1 MIWIFLAMVGL
12 WIWFFILIL
21 PWHPMST
28 REFLDAGAP
37 APEENLSDI
46 SVLIPARNEADV
58 IKISLTG
65 LKVQGSNLN
74 IILIDDNST
83 DGTAYLARELLK
95 YNLRIISGK
104 PLEPGWSG
112 KLWALEQG
120 ICHIDTRFTLLVDA
134 DIELQPGILPA
145 LYKMMMENDL
155 HFVSLMPALRMISF
169 WEKLLMPTF
178 IYFFKLLYPFSLSN
192 SSFPRVAAAAGGC
205 ILMETHLLDKIGAFK
220 SLREELIDD
229 CALAKRVKSLGYR
242 TWIGL
247 THSVHSLRSYDH
259 LSAIWNMVARN
270 AFTQLH
276 HSVLLLVLCTAL
288 MITVFCLP
296 VAGFMFP
303 SIMAKVISALALGTM
318 ILSYLPILKFYGLS
332 RNWAIALPLIG
343 TLYLAM
349 TWTSAIRFW
358 KGEGVSWKGRYYT
371 KRQDVG

>member
-1 MIWIFLAMVGL
+1 MVGL
-12 WIWFFILIL
+12 LIWLLILML

-28 REFLDAGAP
+28 HEFLDAHEP
-37 APEENLSDI
+37 APEKNLSDI

-58 IKISLTG
+58 IKISLTAM
-65 LKVQGSNLN
+65 KVQGRNLK

-83 DGTAYLARELLK
+83 DGTADLARELLK

-104 PLEPGWSG
+104 PLKPGWSG

-134 DIELQPGILPA
+134 DIELQPGILVA
-145 LYKMMMENDL
+145 LYKMMRENDL
-155 HFVSLMPALRMISF
+155 HFVSLMPALRMVSF

-192 SSFPRVAAAAGGC
+192 SSFSRVAAAAGGC

-229 CALAKRVKSLGYR
+229 CALAKKVKSLGFR

-276 HSVLLLVLCTAL
+276 HSVLLLVLCTVL
-288 MITVFCLP
+288 MMTAFCLP
-296 VAGFMFP
+296 VAGVLFP
-303 SIMAKVISALALGTM
+303 CIMAKFISALALGAM
-318 ILSYLPILKFYGLS
+318 ILSYLPTLNFYGLS
-332 RNWAIALPLIG
+332 RNRAIALPLVG

-371 KRQDVG
+371 KKQNVG